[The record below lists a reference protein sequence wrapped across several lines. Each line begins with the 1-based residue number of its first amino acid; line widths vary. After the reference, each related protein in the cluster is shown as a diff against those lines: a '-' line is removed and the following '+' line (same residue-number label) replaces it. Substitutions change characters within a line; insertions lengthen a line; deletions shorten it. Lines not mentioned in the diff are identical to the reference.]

1 LTFWY
6 SAVLLLGLCLFA
18 TAVWFA
24 LEHRLLSDLDSRLAQ
39 RITGLRTVLE
49 IESALRDR
57 SQLPV
62 ELAEFARE
70 IPEGGLMQL
79 VDGSGKVLLEGSPI
93 VRDSSEYRTVTS
105 TFQVSGE
112 TYHVRVAGSLN
123 EISNTMSDLRKLLW
137 LLAPAVLLVGCW
149 GGYWISGW
157 ALAPVDEIT
166 RVAKS
171 ISLENLSKR
180 LTVPSTGDEL
190 QRMSEA
196 WNGVLERLDREVK
209 RISRFTADASHE
221 LRSPVALIRTTAEV
235 ALRRDRT
242 REEYQTSLRQIQS
255 EAERM
260 TELTESLLAL
270 ARADTKAMEIALV
283 PTDLNEIVR
292 DVVDQTLP
300 VAATKGISLQARPA
314 PIPATAAVD
323 ASAMRRLLLVLVENA
338 LRHTNP
344 GGAVVVSTAPAPEGI
359 VLSVND
365 TGEGIRPE
373 ALPHV
378 FERFFRVDTA
388 RSGGSGVGLGLSIA
402 QSIAEAH
409 GSEIAVESKF
419 GEGARFALLLR
430 R

>member
-1 LTFWY
+1 MIFESCCGCLRLRY
-6 SAVLLLGLCLFA
+6 CGLGA
-18 TAVWFA
+18 
-24 LEHRLLSDLDSRLAQ
+24 
-39 RITGLRTVLE
+39 
-49 IESALRDR
+49 
-57 SQLPV
+57 
-62 ELAEFARE
+62 
-70 IPEGGLMQL
+70 
-79 VDGSGKVLLEGSPI
+79 
-93 VRDSSEYRTVTS
+93 
-105 TFQVSGE
+105 
-112 TYHVRVAGSLN
+112 
-123 EISNTMSDLRKLLW
+123 
-137 LLAPAVLLVGCW
+137 
-149 GGYWISGW
+149 GGYWISGR

-221 LRSPVALIRTTAEV
+221 LRSPVALIGTDGP
-235 ALRRDRT
+235 LRWRCDGDRT

-292 DVVDQTLP
+292 EQTSS
-300 VAATKGISLQARPA
+300 TRRSRSRNKGISLQARPA

-344 GGAVVVSTAPAPEGI
+344 GAP
-359 VLSVND
+359 SSY
-365 TGEGIRPE
+365 RP
-373 ALPHV
+373 
-378 FERFFRVDTA
+378 
-388 RSGGSGVGLGLSIA
+388 
-402 QSIAEAH
+402 
-409 GSEIAVESKF
+409 
-419 GEGARFALLLR
+419 LLR
-430 R
+430 RRALFYR